1 MGLQQSTKVV
11 IIFSVFILLVTIL
24 FGRFFYVATG
34 KRDLANTQI
43 KEKDKAKRGGIITS
57 DGYRMAY
64 TTKVYTA
71 SVDTRDLPKENE
83 TIFTKMFSIYS
94 GIEQGEILEKIRS
107 RRGNVILAKNLSFQ
121 QFQGLKKLA
130 EEFRATKILTS
141 RTHNGENIYVG
152 LSVYESGAERTY
164 PYEDVLTPL
173 LGYTDEFY
181 EGKYSRVRGVK
192 GLEKKFEEFL
202 APQRDGYFIGSKDAR
217 GMTILDSDL
226 KREERIDG
234 NDLHLNINLSLQ
246 KKIEIILSKYRKD
259 LRAKEVIASV
269 IESDTGNVL
278 ALATSNRFTRK
289 DLKDLSYLNVSAVEY
304 TFEPGSV
311 MKPIIFSIMLDEK
324 LIWRGQYVDC
334 ENGKYKIGTRII
346 TDEHPMKLVPVEDI
360 LIHSSNIGMA
370 KLVKDFDPLSFY
382 NGLQKFG
389 FSKKSG
395 LEIGREVVGNVNPL
409 LELQRHIYRTT
420 ASYGYGMTANFMQ
433 MMRAYNIFNN
443 DGKIVDPKVVAYLKN
458 GENVTSN
465 FPRESTTI
473 ENSQIIDIST
483 ARKMKSILVETVKL
497 GTGSGAD
504 IIGLEIGGKTG
515 TAHIAEG
522 GKYVKRY
529 HSSFFG
535 FANDEQQNYTI
546 GVTVIDIVEN
556 YFASQSA
563 VPIFKNVIE
572 IMLEDHLLKKRD

>member
-11 IIFSVFILLVTIL
+11 IIFSIFILLLSIL

-34 KRDLANTQI
+34 QRDLANTQI

-57 DGYRMAY
+57 DGYRIAY

-71 SVDTRDLPKENE
+71 SIDTRDIPKENE
-83 TIFTKMFSIYS
+83 TVFAKMFSIYS
-94 GIEQGEILEKIRS
+94 GIDQGEILEKIRS
-107 RRGNVILAKNLSFQ
+107 RKGNVILGKELSFQ

-130 EEFRATKILTS
+130 EEFRSSKILTS
-141 RTHNGENIYVG
+141 RVHNGENIYVG
-152 LSVYESGAERTY
+152 LSVYESGAERVY
-164 PYEDVLTPL
+164 PYDDVLTPL
-173 LGYTDEFY
+173 IGYTDEFY

-192 GLEKKFEEFL
+192 GLEKRFEEYL
-202 APQRDGYFIGSKDAR
+202 TPQRDGYLMGSKDVR
-217 GMTILDSDL
+217 GMPILDGDL
-226 KREERIDG
+226 KKEDRVDG
-234 NDLHLNINLSLQ
+234 DDLYLNINLSLQ
-246 KKIEIILSKYRKD
+246 KKLEMLASKYKKD
-259 LRAKEVIASV
+259 LRAKEIIVSV
-269 IESDTGNVL
+269 MESDSGNVI

-289 DLKDLSYLNVSAVEY
+289 DLRDISFLNVSSVEY
-304 TFEPGSV
+304 IFEPGSV
-311 MKPIIFSIMLDEK
+311 MKPIVFALMLDEK
-324 LIWRGQYVDC
+324 LIWRGQYVNC

-346 TDEHPMKLVPVEDI
+346 TDEHPMKLVPVEDVV
-360 LIHSSNIGMA
+360 IHSSNIGMA
-370 KLVKDFDPLSFY
+370 KLVKDFDPMNFY

-395 LEIGREVVGNVNPL
+395 LEIGREVVGSVNPL
-409 LELQRHIYRTT
+409 LELQRHIYRTA
-420 ASYGYGMTANFMQ
+420 ASYGYGMTTNFMQ

-458 GENVTSN
+458 KDEIATD
-465 FPRESTTI
+465 FPRETTTI
-473 ENSQIIDIST
+473 ENSQIIDVATS
-483 ARKMKSILVETVKL
+483 RKIKSILVDTVKI

-515 TAHIAEG
+515 TAHIAEN

-546 GVTVIDIVEN
+546 GVTVVDIVEN

-563 VPIFKNVIE
+563 VPIFKSIVE
-572 IMLEDHLLKKRD
+572 TMLEDHLLKKRN